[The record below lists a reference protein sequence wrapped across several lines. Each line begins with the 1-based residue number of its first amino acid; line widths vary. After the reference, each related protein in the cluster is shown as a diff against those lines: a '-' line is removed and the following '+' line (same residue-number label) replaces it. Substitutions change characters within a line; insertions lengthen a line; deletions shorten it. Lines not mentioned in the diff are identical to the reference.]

1 MKTSEL
7 KSRLSIMFHGY
18 GHWKVRYTTRNGKV
32 KIGVTTNSMAIDR
45 INSDV
50 GERVKEHYLT
60 LRQALLS
67 VKP

>member
-18 GHWKVRYTTRNGKV
+18 GHWKVTYTARNGKI
-32 KIGVTTNSMAIDR
+32 KSSITTNSVAIDR
-45 INSDV
+45 IKSDV
-50 GERVKEHYLT
+50 GERVKECHLT

-67 VKP
+67 IKP